1 MSYKLKQILKNI
13 FQIESLV
20 KFFENK
26 NLTYARV
33 SGKSGIFTPQLFN
46 TRFRLGELKIEKG
59 RILN

>member
-13 FQIESLV
+13 FQIESLM

-46 TRFRLGELKIEKG
+46 TRFRLGELKIE
-59 RILN
+59 I

>member
-13 FQIESLV
+13 FQIESLM

-33 SGKSGIFTPQLFN
+33 SGKSGIFTPLLFN
-46 TRFRLGELKIEKG
+46 S
-59 RILN
+59 